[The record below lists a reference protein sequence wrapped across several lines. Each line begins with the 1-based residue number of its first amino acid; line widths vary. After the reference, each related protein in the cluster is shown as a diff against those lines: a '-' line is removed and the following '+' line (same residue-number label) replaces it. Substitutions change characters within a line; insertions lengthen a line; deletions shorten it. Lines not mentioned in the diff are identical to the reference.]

1 MKTKAGHV
9 TTIKAIAIP
18 PVTMASFLVKPN
30 VTSPSPKKTM
40 MIII

>member
-1 MKTKAGHV
+1 MKIKAGNV

-18 PVTMASFLVKPN
+18 PETMASFSLKPN